1 MRMLANDEVL
11 PQTRKFG
18 CKFILSCQYT
28 EQINILMDTLIGAG
42 SSFMLMRGTSEKDF
56 KLFENKLEN
65 FEYEDLRDMDK
76 YNSLNLI
83 YYSGGYSSFISKLPP
98 PIK

>member
-1 MRMLANDEVL
+1 MLANDEVL

-42 SSFMLMRGTSEKDF
+42 SSFMLMRGTSQ
-56 KLFENKLEN
+56 LLTT
-65 FEYEDLRDMDK
+65 
-76 YNSLNLI
+76 
-83 YYSGGYSSFISKLPP
+83 
-98 PIK
+98 